1 MTFLLL
7 LVSLISG
14 AIIGHAASMQEKS
27 LGPVGNIVTGVIGGG
42 AGWLILEWLGW
53 YAGNLAVFGW
63 QISAI
68 LGYMVISCVTG
79 GLLIIIVA
87 AFKNIVGR

>member
-1 MTFLLL
+1 LDFILL

-27 LGPVGNIVTGVIGGG
+27 LGPFLNIVTGVIGGG
-42 AGWLILEWLGW
+42 LGWIMLKGLGW
-53 YAGNLAVFGW
+53 YSAGNVPGW
-63 QISAI
+63 QISAL

-79 GLLIIIVA
+79 GLLIIIA
-87 AFKNIVGR
+87 AFFKYMVGK